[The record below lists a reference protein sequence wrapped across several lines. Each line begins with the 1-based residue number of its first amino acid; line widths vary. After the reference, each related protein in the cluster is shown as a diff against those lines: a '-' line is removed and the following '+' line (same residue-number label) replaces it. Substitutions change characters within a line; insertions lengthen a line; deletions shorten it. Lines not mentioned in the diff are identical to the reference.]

1 MVQGFIEEIKVFFIG
16 CAIPGI
22 DSQAIFDES
31 GSDVVLR
38 RQGIAA
44 GNDDVGTGPMKDFGQ
59 ISRLGFQ
66 MDTDANR
73 FALKGLIGFQFVA
86 NSIEG
91 RHMTID
97 PADFFMTAFS

>member
-1 MVQGFIEEIKVFFIG
+1 METIDTGRRFFRAAEEVFHGIGPRRMQEMDLVAAVIDDDVRMMVQGFIEEIKVFFIG

-44 GNDDVGTGPMKDFGQ
+44 GNDDV
-59 ISRLGFQ
+59 
-66 MDTDANR
+66 A
-73 FALKGLIGFQFVA
+73 
-86 NSIEG
+86 
-91 RHMTID
+91 
-97 PADFFMTAFS
+97 PAR

>member
-1 MVQGFIEEIKVFFIG
+1 
-16 CAIPGI
+16 
-22 DSQAIFDES
+22 
-31 GSDVVLR
+31 
-38 RQGIAA
+38 
-44 GNDDVGTGPMKDFGQ
+44 MKDFGQ